1 MCNKDFFK
9 EVLSG
14 SKDLMELRNV
24 RYINVPLYDELSVV
38 TLWPLMQEANDFMR
52 HFPSKLPKGRL
63 PDRCYFF
70 NILNTSNPDYVQKLL
85 VHANEQRNTAANE
98 DMQDQQVEVTDA
110 WYEKLQAV
118 PFLSCKYRLNT
129 NIL

>member
-1 MCNKDFFK
+1 MCNKDFLK

-14 SKDLMELRNV
+14 DKELLELSDV

-52 HFPSKLPKGRL
+52 HFPRKLPKGRL
-63 PDRCYFF
+63 PECPYFF
-70 NILNTSNPDYVQKLL
+70 NILNTINPAYVQKLIK
-85 VHANEQRNTAANE
+85 HANEQRNAAASKE
-98 DMQDQQVEVTDA
+98 LKDQYVEVTEE
-110 WYEKLQAV
+110 WYAKLQAV

-129 NIL
+129 NTL